1 MAKSRL
7 IPKLQLYSSVFNPG
21 SLSIVNTVNF
31 EKIIEIGN
39 PVSQAKIYEAQ
50 VADELILVDLS
61 PSKGKTESDSNLLLN
76 TLKAVSSEVFLPLTI
91 GGGVKNI
98 ADVAEF
104 LSHGADKVSINSSAI
119 ERPNFISDVAKA
131 FGSQCVVVS
140 IDYKLNGSGLLE
152 VYSNGGQMPTGLN
165 PISWAKKVEDM
176 GAGEILLTCIDND
189 GIQEGL
195 DLSTGKLVAEE
206 LNIPL
211 VISGGC
217 GLASHFIDGFTI
229 ARADAVAAGT
239 FFSFRD
245 QNPMQTRGHIK
256 NAGVNIRTGN

>member
-7 IPKLQLYSSVFNPG
+7 IPKLQLYASTIDPG

-50 VADELILVDLS
+50 LADELILVDLS
-61 PSKGKTESDSNLLLN
+61 TSKGKVVLDSNRLLE
-76 TLKAVSSEVFLPLTI
+76 TLKAVSQEVFLPLTI

-98 ADVAEF
+98 NDVAEF
-104 LSHGADKVSINSSAI
+104 LSHGADKVAMNSSVINSP
-119 ERPNFISDVAKA
+119 ELISEVALA

-140 IDYKLNGSGLLE
+140 IDYKLNEEGVLE
-152 VYSNGGQMPTGLN
+152 VYSNGGHTPTGLN
-165 PISWAKKVEDM
+165 PISWAKKAADL
-176 GAGEILLTCIDND
+176 GAGEILLTSIDND
-189 GIQEGL
+189 GMRQGL
-195 DLSTGKLVAEE
+195 DIVTTKLLAKE
-206 LNIPL
+206 LKIPL
-211 VISGGC
+211 IVSGGC
-217 GLASHFIDGFTI
+217 GLASHFIDGYVS
-229 ARADAVAAGT
+229 AEADAIAAGT